1 MTAVRERRHI
11 YADRIT
17 RLSMAPP
24 DDRTMHLLWQIVD
37 EGVLGAS
44 NHVRL
49 TQTLLLHLF
58 ESVPDPAEAWHRA
71 EWAARFVTETRGAEA
86 PVVGNTTRILL
97 DGLASLPADERA
109 AALKTR
115 IENWTEEAERRL
127 IRLVEAAVA
136 TIGIGR
142 TVIAYDYSST
152 VAAVVEALWRT
163 DPRPRVIVPESRG
176 IAGGRRYLEAFT
188 QAGIAVRFVLDAAF
202 EHILDNRSVVL
213 LGAESIRCDGSLA
226 NTIGSRPLARLAR
239 WRGCPVYGCTDLL
252 KLDLRSYRGIFVEP
266 EARLFNHLLDGAE
279 LPNDAAVT
287 TVAPE
292 LEIVPPELLTAF
304 LTDHGP
310 VPPAAIWSLGRE
322 LYREARIG
330 QGGEGGSR

>member
-1 MTAVRERRHI
+1 MPERRHI

-17 RLSMAPP
+17 RLCLAPP

-58 ESVPDPAEAWHRA
+58 ESVSDPAEAWRRA
-71 EWAARFVTETRGAEA
+71 DWAARFITETRGAEA
-86 PVVGNTTRILL
+86 PVVGNAIRMLL
-97 DGLASLPADERA
+97 DGLASLPAEERPT
-109 AALKTR
+109 ALTSR
-115 IENWTEEAERRL
+115 IESWQADAERRL
-127 IRLVEAAVA
+127 ARLVEAAVA
-136 TIGIGR
+136 TIGVGR

-188 QAGIAVRFVLDAAF
+188 RAGIAVRFVLDAAF
-202 EHILDNRSVVL
+202 EHILDRRAVVL
-213 LGAESIRCDGSLA
+213 LGAESVRCDGSLA

-239 WRGCPVYGCTDLL
+239 WRGCPVYGCADLL

-266 EARLFNHLLDGAE
+266 DARLFNHLLDGAE

-287 TVAPE
+287 TMSPE

-304 LTDHGP
+304 LTDYGP
-310 VPPAAIWSLGRE
+310 VPPTAMWSLGRE
-322 LYREARIG
+322 LYSEARTG
-330 QGGEGGSR
+330 PTQEEGS